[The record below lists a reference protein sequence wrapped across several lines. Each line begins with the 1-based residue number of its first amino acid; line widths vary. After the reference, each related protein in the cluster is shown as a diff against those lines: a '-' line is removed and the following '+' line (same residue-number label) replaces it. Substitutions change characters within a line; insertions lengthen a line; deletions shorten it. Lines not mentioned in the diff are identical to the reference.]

1 MTELLASLADVLQ
14 VAHDLA
20 FPHQEPGRD
29 GEGGG
34 GASTIVI
41 LVGVLA
47 SLAAVA
53 GLVWLKKRTDA
64 SMSDPTTE
72 E

>member
-1 MTELLASLADVLQ
+1 MTEVLTSVADVLQ
-14 VAHDLA
+14 VAHDLG
-20 FPHQEPGRD
+20 FPHQEPARE

-41 LVGVLA
+41 LIGVLA

-64 SMSDPTTE
+64 SMSDSSAE